1 MVLGYKVK
9 WVEDNLG
16 VTRKAL
22 RVFEKAGL
30 MPENKGGQ
38 YRDYDDDD
46 IDRIWTIRVLQG
58 MGYSIKE
65 ICDMVADD
73 GLDFDTSISQK
84 VEQLEEKKVEL
95 ERHLGYAKTIK
106 LTGRFPSRPKKM
118 GEVKF
123 EDFQNNAIERWNIS
137 GDPQGELYAQLA
149 ETMLSKSNEE
159 WNNSDL
165 GRMLA
170 ALEMMKNTDLDL
182 LLAEYVLPKVICKRK
197 ALGADHPEIQLMVKL
212 IYENQNILGQAYGME
227 GEMTIKQFSR
237 FYSSSYLAGDVAKLK
252 VGEYSKEE
260 CEFIAEAISIFGGY
274 KNHDELV
281 EEEMRYGRRDGGG
294 EENE

>member
-46 IDRIWTIRVLQG
+46 IDHIWTIRVLQG

-73 GLDFDTSISQK
+73 GFDFDTSISQK

-106 LTGRFPSRPKKM
+106 LTERFPSRPKKM

-123 EDFQNNAIERWNIS
+123 EDFQNNAIERRNIS
-137 GDPQGELYAQLA
+137 GDPQGESYAQLA
-149 ETMLSKSNEE
+149 ETMLFKSNEE

-182 LLAEYVLPKVICKRK
+182 LLAEYVLPKAICKRK

-252 VGEYSKEE
+252 ADEYSEE
-260 CEFIAEAISIFGGY
+260 DCEFIAEAISIFGGY
-274 KNHDELV
+274 KNHDELDN
-281 EEEMRYGRRDGGG
+281 M
-294 EENE
+294 

>member
-1 MVLGYKVK
+1 MQQEVIALGYKVK

-46 IDRIWTIRVLQG
+46 IDRIWAIRVLQR

-65 ICDMVADD
+65 IGDMVSDD
-73 GLDFDTSISQK
+73 GFDFDTSISQK
-84 VEQLEEKKVEL
+84 VAQLEAKKAEL

-137 GDPQGELYAQLA
+137 GDPQGEVYAQLA
-149 ETMLSKSNEE
+149 ETLLSQSTEE
-159 WNNSDL
+159 WDNSDL
-165 GRMLA
+165 GRMLS

-182 LLAEYVLPKVICKRK
+182 LLAEYVLPKAICKRK
-197 ALGADHPEIQLMVKL
+197 ALGANHPDIQLA
-212 IYENQNILGQAYGME
+212 ENIFTPWRTGRLNILR
-227 GEMTIKQFSR
+227 K
-237 FYSSSYLAGDVAKLK
+237 
-252 VGEYSKEE
+252 
-260 CEFIAEAISIFGGY
+260 
-274 KNHDELV
+274 
-281 EEEMRYGRRDGGG
+281 
-294 EENE
+294 

>member
-30 MPENKGGQ
+30 MPENKGGR

-58 MGYSIKE
+58 IGYSIKE
-65 ICDMVADD
+65 ICDMVAND
-73 GLDFDTSISQK
+73 GFDFDTSISQK

-106 LTGRFPSRPKKM
+106 LTGRFPSRPKIM

-123 EDFQNNAIERWNIS
+123 EDFQNNAIRRWNIS
-137 GDPQGELYAQLA
+137 GDPQGESYAQLA

-159 WNNSDL
+159 WNNSDM

-252 VGEYSKEE
+252 AGEYSEE
-260 CEFIAEAISIFGGY
+260 DCEFIAEALSIFGGY

>member
-1 MVLGYKVK
+1 MGYKVK

-30 MPENKGGQ
+30 MPENKSGQ

-73 GLDFDTSISQK
+73 RFDFDTSISQK
-84 VEQLEEKKVEL
+84 IEQLEEKKVEL

-123 EDFQNNAIERWNIS
+123 ENFQNNAIERWNIS
-137 GDPQGELYAQLA
+137 GDPQSELYAKLA

-182 LLAEYVLPKVICKRK
+182 LLAEYVLPKVVCKRK

-252 VGEYSKEE
+252 AGEYSEE
-260 CEFIAEAISIFGGY
+260 DCEFIAEAI
-274 KNHDELV
+274 L
-281 EEEMRYGRRDGGG
+281 
-294 EENE
+294 

>member
-1 MVLGYKVK
+1 M
-9 WVEDNLG
+9 
-16 VTRKAL
+16 
-22 RVFEKAGL
+22 
-30 MPENKGGQ
+30 
-38 YRDYDDDD
+38 
-46 IDRIWTIRVLQG
+46 
-58 MGYSIKE
+58 
-65 ICDMVADD
+65 
-73 GLDFDTSISQK
+73 
-84 VEQLEEKKVEL
+84 
-95 ERHLGYAKTIK
+95 AKTIK
-106 LTGRFPSRPKKM
+106 LTGRFPLRPKKM

-137 GDPQGELYAQLA
+137 GDPQGEAYAQLA

-182 LLAEYVLPKVICKRK
+182 LLAEYVLPKAICKRK
-197 ALGADHPEIQLMVKL
+197 VLGANHPEIQLMVKL
-212 IYENQNILGQAYGME
+212 IYENHNILGQAYGME

-252 VGEYSKEE
+252 AGEYSEE
-260 CEFIAEAISIFGGY
+260 DCEFIAEAISIFGGY

>member
-1 MVLGYKVK
+1 MILGYKVK

-65 ICDMVADD
+65 ICNMVSDD
-73 GLDFDTSISQK
+73 EFDFDTSISQK

-106 LTGRFPSRPKKM
+106 LIGRFPSRPKKM

-123 EDFQNNAIERWNIS
+123 EDFQDDAIERWNIS
-137 GDPQGELYAQLA
+137 GDPQGEAYAKLA
-149 ETMLSKSNEE
+149 EMVLSKSTGE
-159 WNNSDL
+159 WDNSDL
-165 GRMLA
+165 GRMLS
-170 ALEMMKNTDLDL
+170 ALEMMKSIDLDL
-182 LLAEYVLPKVICKRK
+182 LLA
-197 ALGADHPEIQLMVKL
+197 
-212 IYENQNILGQAYGME
+212 
-227 GEMTIKQFSR
+227 
-237 FYSSSYLAGDVAKLK
+237 
-252 VGEYSKEE
+252 
-260 CEFIAEAISIFGGY
+260 
-274 KNHDELV
+274 
-281 EEEMRYGRRDGGG
+281 
-294 EENE
+294 

>member
-58 MGYSIKE
+58 MGYSIRE
-65 ICDMVADD
+65 ICDMISDD
-73 GLDFDTSISQK
+73 GFDFDTSISQK
-84 VEQLEEKKVEL
+84 VEQLEEKKAEL

-137 GDPQGELYAQLA
+137 GDPQGEIYAQLA
-149 ETMLSKSNEE
+149 ETMLSKSTEE
-159 WNNSDL
+159 WDNSDL

-170 ALEMMKNTDLDL
+170 ALETMKNTDLDL
-182 LLAEYVLPKVICKRK
+182 LLAEYVLPKAICKRK
-197 ALGADHPEIQLMVKL
+197 ALGVNHPEIQLMVKL

-227 GEMTIKQFSR
+227 GKMTIK
-237 FYSSSYLAGDVAKLK
+237 
-252 VGEYSKEE
+252 
-260 CEFIAEAISIFGGY
+260 
-274 KNHDELV
+274 
-281 EEEMRYGRRDGGG
+281 
-294 EENE
+294 

>member
-46 IDRIWTIRVLQG
+46 IDRIWMIRVLQG

-73 GLDFDTSISQK
+73 GFDFDTSISQK

-106 LTGRFPSRPKKM
+106 LTGRFPSRPKNM

-137 GDPQGELYAQLA
+137 GDPQGESYAQLA

-252 VGEYSKEE
+252 AGEYSEE
-260 CEFIAEAISIFGGY
+260 DCEFIAEAISIFGGY

-281 EEEMRYGRRDGGG
+281 EEEMQYGR
-294 EENE
+294 

>member
-1 MVLGYKVK
+1 MGYRVK

-30 MPENKGGQ
+30 MPENKGAQ

-65 ICDMVADD
+65 ISDMVSDD
-73 GLDFDTSISQK
+73 EFDFDASISQK
-84 VEQLEEKKVEL
+84 VVQLEAKMTEL
-95 ERHLGYAKTIK
+95 KRHLGYAKTIK

-118 GEVKF
+118 GDVKF
-123 EDFQNNAIERWNIS
+123 EEFQNDAINKWNIS
-137 GDPQGELYAQLA
+137 DDPQGEAYAQLA
-149 ETMLSKSNEE
+149 ETILFKPIEE
-159 WNNSDL
+159 WDNSDL
-165 GRMLA
+165 GRMLS

-182 LLAEYVLPKVICKRK
+182 LLAEHVLPKAICKHK
-197 ALGADHPEIQLMVKL
+197 GLGANHPEIQLMVKL
-212 IYENQNILGQAYGME
+212 IYENQNTLCQSQGIK

-237 FYSSSYLAGDVAKLK
+237 FYSSSYLAGDVAKIK
-252 VGEYSKEE
+252 AGEYSEAD
-260 CEFIAEAISIFGGY
+260 CEFIAEAVSIFGGY
-274 KNHDELV
+274 KNYDELV
-281 EEEMRYGRRDGGG
+281 EEELRYGRRDERGSAD
-294 EENE
+294 E

>member
-1 MVLGYKVK
+1 MVLGQKVK

-22 RVFEKAGL
+22 RVFEKANL
-30 MPENKGGQ
+30 MPENKDGQ

-73 GLDFDTSISQK
+73 GFDFDTSISQK
-84 VEQLEEKKVEL
+84 VEQLEEKKAEL

-123 EDFQNNAIERWNIS
+123 EDFQNNAIKRWNIS
-137 GDPQGELYAQLA
+137 GDPQGEAYAQFA

-165 GRMLA
+165 
-170 ALEMMKNTDLDL
+170 
-182 LLAEYVLPKVICKRK
+182 
-197 ALGADHPEIQLMVKL
+197 
-212 IYENQNILGQAYGME
+212 
-227 GEMTIKQFSR
+227 
-237 FYSSSYLAGDVAKLK
+237 
-252 VGEYSKEE
+252 
-260 CEFIAEAISIFGGY
+260 
-274 KNHDELV
+274 
-281 EEEMRYGRRDGGG
+281 
-294 EENE
+294 

>member
-1 MVLGYKVK
+1 
-9 WVEDNLG
+9 
-16 VTRKAL
+16 
-22 RVFEKAGL
+22 
-30 MPENKGGQ
+30 
-38 YRDYDDDD
+38 
-46 IDRIWTIRVLQG
+46 
-58 MGYSIKE
+58 
-65 ICDMVADD
+65 
-73 GLDFDTSISQK
+73 
-84 VEQLEEKKVEL
+84 
-95 ERHLGYAKTIK
+95 
-106 LTGRFPSRPKKM
+106 M

-123 EDFQNNAIERWNIS
+123 EDFQNNAIRRWNIS
-137 GDPQGELYAQLA
+137 GDPQGESYAQLA

-159 WNNSDL
+159 WNNSDM

-252 VGEYSKEE
+252 AGEYSEE
-260 CEFIAEAISIFGGY
+260 DCEFIAEALSIFGGY

>member
-1 MVLGYKVK
+1 MGYKVK

-30 MPENKGGQ
+30 MPENKGRQ

-65 ICDMVADD
+65 IVDMVSDD
-73 GLDFDTSISQK
+73 EFDFDASISQK
-84 VEQLEEKKVEL
+84 VVQLEEKMVEL

-118 GEVKF
+118 GDVKF
-123 EDFQNNAIERWNIS
+123 ENFQNDAIERWNIS
-137 GDPQGELYAQLA
+137 SDPQGEAYAQLA
-149 ETMLSKSNEE
+149 ETILSKPAEE
-159 WNNSDL
+159 WDNSDL
-165 GRMLA
+165 GRVLSMF
-170 ALEMMKNTDLDL
+170 EMMKTMDSDL
-182 LLAEYVLPKVICKRK
+182 LLTEHVLPKAICKRK
-197 ALGADHPEIQLMVKL
+197 ALGANHPDIQFMVKL
-212 IYENQNILGQAYGME
+212 IYENQNSLCQTQGVE

-237 FYSSSYLAGDVAKLK
+237 FYSSSYLAGDIAKIK
-252 VGEYSKEE
+252 TSEYSEE
-260 CEFIAEAISIFGGY
+260 DCEFIAEAVSIFGGY
-274 KNHDELV
+274 KNHNELV
-281 EEEMRYGRRDGGG
+281 ENELRHGRRDEGDN
-294 EENE
+294 ENE

>member
-1 MVLGYKVK
+1 MGYKVK

-73 GLDFDTSISQK
+73 GFDFDTSISQK
-84 VEQLEEKKVEL
+84 VEQLEEKKAEL

-106 LTGRFPSRPKKM
+106 LTGRFPPRPPKM

-137 GDPQGELYAQLA
+137 GDLQGESYAQLA

-182 LLAEYVLPKVICKRK
+182 LLAEYILPKVICKRK

-252 VGEYSKEE
+252 AGEYSEE
-260 CEFIAEAISIFGGY
+260 DCEFIAEAISIFGGY

-281 EEEMRYGRRDGGG
+281 EEEMRYGRRDSGG

>member
-1 MVLGYKVK
+1 MGYKVK

-73 GLDFDTSISQK
+73 GFDFDTSISQK
-84 VEQLEEKKVEL
+84 VEQLEEKKAEL

-106 LTGRFPSRPKKM
+106 LTGRFPPRPPKM

-123 EDFQNNAIERWNIS
+123 EDFQSNAIERWNIS
-137 GDPQGELYAQLA
+137 GDPQGEAYAQLA
-149 ETMLSKSNEE
+149 ETMLAKSNEE

-182 LLAEYVLPKVICKRK
+182 LLAEYVLSKAICKRK
-197 ALGADHPEIQLMVKL
+197 ALGANHPEIQLMVKL

-227 GEMTIKQFSR
+227 GKMTIKQFSR

-252 VGEYSKEE
+252 AGEYSEE
-260 CEFIAEAISIFGGY
+260 DCEFIAEAISIFCGY

-281 EEEMRYGRRDGGG
+281 EEEMRYGRRDSGG

>member
-1 MVLGYKVK
+1 MGYKVK

-65 ICDMVADD
+65 ICDMVDDD
-73 GLDFDTSISQK
+73 GFDFDTSISQK
-84 VEQLEEKKVEL
+84 IEQLEEKMVEL

-137 GDPQGELYAQLA
+137 GDPQAESYAQLA

-197 ALGADHPEIQLMVKL
+197 ALGADHPEIKVKTAT
-212 IYENQNILGQAYGME
+212 NIKETYTDEDLEKMRDSCTELRDLAIIDMLASTGMR
-227 GEMTIKQFSR
+227 I
-237 FYSSSYLAGDVAKLK
+237 
-252 VGEYSKEE
+252 
-260 CEFIAEAISIFGGY
+260 
-274 KNHDELV
+274 
-281 EEEMRYGRRDGGG
+281 G
-294 EENE
+294 EELARKFKDNNDPMKIANIEELY